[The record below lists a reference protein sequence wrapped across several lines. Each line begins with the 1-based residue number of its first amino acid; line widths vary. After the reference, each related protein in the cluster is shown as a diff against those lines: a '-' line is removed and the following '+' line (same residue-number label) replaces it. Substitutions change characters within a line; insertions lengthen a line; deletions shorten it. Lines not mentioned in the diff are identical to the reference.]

1 LRHPGLAILSTIAA
15 VIFALAAAISP
26 ANAALR
32 SSGSSA
38 GSASVHVAGWPSP
51 LTFGAAVALL
61 AVTWAASTLAAS
73 TLAAAYRT
81 SRP

>member
-1 LRHPGLAILSTIAA
+1 
-15 VIFALAAAISP
+15 
-26 ANAALR
+26 
-32 SSGSSA
+32 
-38 GSASVHVAGWPSP
+38 VHVADWPSP